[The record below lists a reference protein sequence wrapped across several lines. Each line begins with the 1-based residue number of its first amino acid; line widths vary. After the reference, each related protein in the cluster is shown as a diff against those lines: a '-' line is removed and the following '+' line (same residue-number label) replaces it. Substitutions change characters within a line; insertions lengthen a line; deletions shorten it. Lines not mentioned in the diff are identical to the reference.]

1 MQQRVRKPHRGCI
14 PSSSGQLP
22 VPVALNAGP
31 STLFAC
37 YHTTKGEK
45 CKYLFGKFLSISLCH
60 PERREGSVLLRLLLE
75 EKLAF
80 ARNEQMTDV
89 V

>member
-1 MQQRVRKPHRGCI
+1 MVTSKKENGRTAPIQIAEKFK
-14 PSSSGQLP
+14 S
-22 VPVALNAGP
+22 
-31 STLFAC
+31 LFIMLQNNPA
-37 YHTTKGEK
+37 E
-45 CKYLFGKFLSISLCH
+45 
-60 PERREGSVLLRLLLE
+60 RLLLE

>member
-1 MQQRVRKPHRGCI
+1 MQRQSTYGNIVGRG
-14 PSSSGQLP
+14 L
-22 VPVALNAGP
+22 GP
-31 STLFAC
+31 AA
-37 YHTTKGEK
+37 K
-45 CKYLFGKFLSISLCH
+45 
-60 PERREGSVLLRLLLE
+60 RLLLE

>member
-1 MQQRVRKPHRGCI
+1 MQKHKH
-14 PSSSGQLP
+14 P
-22 VPVALNAGP
+22 VICFLAR
-31 STLFAC
+31 
-37 YHTTKGEK
+37 
-45 CKYLFGKFLSISLCH
+45 FLSDFDVGRLFDFNTCISD
-60 PERREGSVLLRLLLE
+60 RWVLRLLLE

>member
-1 MQQRVRKPHRGCI
+1 M
-14 PSSSGQLP
+14 
-22 VPVALNAGP
+22 NWN
-31 STLFAC
+31 
-37 YHTTKGEK
+37 
-45 CKYLFGKFLSISLCH
+45 LSFCWVVSLAR
-60 PERREGSVLLRLLLE
+60 ERPRLLLE

>member
-1 MQQRVRKPHRGCI
+1 MTPYREIPTDGIAVLGMTYFLPGCAD
-14 PSSSGQLP
+14 SQ
-22 VPVALNAGP
+22 
-31 STLFAC
+31 
-37 YHTTKGEK
+37 
-45 CKYLFGKFLSISLCH
+45 
-60 PERREGSVLLRLLLE
+60 RLLLE

>member
-1 MQQRVRKPHRGCI
+1 MCFCKIVGT
-14 PSSSGQLP
+14 G
-22 VPVALNAGP
+22 VPDGP
-31 STLFAC
+31 RADVVIRPYRHK
-37 YHTTKGEK
+37 YHAR
-45 CKYLFGKFLSISLCH
+45 SIVGDDDH
-60 PERREGSVLLRLLLE
+60 IVPKRLLLE

>member
-1 MQQRVRKPHRGCI
+1 MRAVDDRPYKSSAPKACHCEAHRAVAISRYNLQLLEYQCRGDILPGDSHGRHSRPRNDIFFQGCVD
-14 PSSSGQLP
+14 S
-22 VPVALNAGP
+22 
-31 STLFAC
+31 
-37 YHTTKGEK
+37 K
-45 CKYLFGKFLSISLCH
+45 
-60 PERREGSVLLRLLLE
+60 RLLLE